1 MLRIDRVAIT
11 HAAAQALIAEVQAE
25 YVERYGGPDNSP
37 LDPATFD
44 PPSGAFFVGYLGDV
58 PVAMGGWRTRPD
70 VVRLGGA
77 LSAEVKRMYVAPAG
91 RRMGLARAMLAHLEE
106 TAAGAGADVMILE
119 TGTEQPE
126 ALALYASSGY
136 ELVEK
141 FGHYSWSP
149 KSRCY
154 GKLLRPPG
162 APVR

>member
-1 MLRIDRVAIT
+1 MLRIDRVSFT
-11 HAAAQALIAEVQAE
+11 HAAAQALIDEVQAE

-37 LDPATFD
+37 LDPSTFE

-119 TGTEQPE
+119 TGIEQPE

-154 GKLLRPPG
+154 GKRL
-162 APVR
+162 

>member
-1 MLRIDRVAIT
+1 
-11 HAAAQALIAEVQAE
+11 
-25 YVERYGGPDNSP
+25 
-37 LDPATFD
+37 
-44 PPSGAFFVGYLGDV
+44 
-58 PVAMGGWRTRPD
+58 MGGWRTRPD

-154 GKLLRPPG
+154 GKLPVAPG
-162 APVR
+162 RAGSVADSRHGPSRAHGVPVL

>member
-1 MLRIDRVAIT
+1 VLRIDRVSFT
-11 HAAAQALIAEVQAE
+11 HAAAQALIDEVQAE

-37 LDPATFD
+37 LDPSTFE

-154 GKLLRPPG
+154 GKRL
-162 APVR
+162 